1 MRQRTETVFREAKRE
16 SPGTKLMTK
25 AILYTR
31 STTGDHDQQRDEII
45 AKYGETHEIIAE
57 YRDDGTTASV
67 SKLLEESGAEIL
79 LCADI
84 TRLGRQFTPE
94 SMAALQASG
103 VKLVTVAE
111 GEIGVADFIAQAMMG
126 HTARTVVGEMSQR
139 VGSRKRPMPK
149 T

>member
-1 MRQRTETVFREAKRE
+1 
-16 SPGTKLMTK
+16 MTK
-25 AILYTR
+25 AVIYTR
-31 STTGDHDQQRDEII
+31 STTGDHERQRETVI

-79 LCADI
+79 LCTDL
-84 TRLGRQFTPE
+84 TRLGRQITPE
-94 SMAALQASG
+94 IMKALRSRK
-103 VKLVTVAE
+103 VKVITVA
-111 GEIGVADFIAQAMMG
+111 GGGIGVADLIAQAMKG
-126 HTARTVVGEMSQR
+126 HRANTVVEETSQR

>member
-1 MRQRTETVFREAKRE
+1 
-16 SPGTKLMTK
+16 MTK
-25 AILYTR
+25 AIIYTR

-79 LCADI
+79 LCTDL
-84 TRLGRQFTPE
+84 TRLPRQITPE
-94 SMAALQASG
+94 IMKAFQASG
-103 VKLVTVAE
+103 VKIVSVSN
-111 GEIGVADFIAQAMMG
+111 GEIDVADLLAEAMMG
-126 HTARTVVGEMSQR
+126 HRANTVVEEMSQR